1 MIISD
6 VNCECGASYRRAE
19 SLTLSGVA
27 GEFHCT
33 CCGVLVESW
42 TQPCERAYRLVGSPE
57 RLYAHPKPPP
67 SPLRVRPPVTTVDE
81 PVAG

>member
-27 GEFHCT
+27 GQFHCT
-33 CCGVLVESW
+33 CCGMLVESW
-42 TQPCERAYRLVGSPE
+42 TEPCERAYRLVASPE
-57 RLYAHPKPPP
+57 RLYSHPKPPP
-67 SPLRVRPPVTTVDE
+67 SPVHAHTRTAAADE